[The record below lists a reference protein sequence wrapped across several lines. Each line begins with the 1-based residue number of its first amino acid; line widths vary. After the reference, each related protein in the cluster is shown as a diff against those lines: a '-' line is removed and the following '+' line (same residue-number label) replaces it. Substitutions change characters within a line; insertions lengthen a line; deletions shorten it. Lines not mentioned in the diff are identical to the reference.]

1 MEDTLTIGYDR
12 SEQNDISTM
21 TVARVRAGRVCVVK
35 SVYGEE
41 AERIYKE
48 LTEERERGRT

>member
-1 MEDTLTIGYDR
+1 MEDGLAIGYDR
-12 SEQNDISTM
+12 SETSDISTL
-21 TVARVRAGRVCVVK
+21 VVVRIRGGQVYVVK

-48 LTEERERGRT
+48 LTEE

>member
-12 SEQNDISTM
+12 SEQNDISTL

-41 AERIYKE
+41 AEQIYRE
-48 LTEERERGRT
+48 LTEAERNE

>member
-1 MEDTLTIGYDR
+1 MEDSLAIGYDR
-12 SEQNDISTM
+12 SEQNDISTL
-21 TVARVRAGRVCVVK
+21 TVVRVRAGSVCVIK

-48 LTEERERGRT
+48 LTEE